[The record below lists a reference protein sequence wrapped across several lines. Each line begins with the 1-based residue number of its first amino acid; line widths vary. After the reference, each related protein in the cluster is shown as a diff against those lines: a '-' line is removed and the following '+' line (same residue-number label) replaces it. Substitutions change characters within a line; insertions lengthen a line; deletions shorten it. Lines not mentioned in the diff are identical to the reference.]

1 MQESSTDYIQYYY
14 DNKFQQCKEPYLSK
28 VINVNIIVALISSP
42 FSIEPKISKL
52 KVNFYQL
59 VQDGLKKGIYVSNVA
74 SSICQFTKLLNSLPC
89 VLINSFRNCVT
100 FLSLVLSLTLVSV
113 IISVNGEIFS

>member
-59 VQDGLKKGIYVSNVA
+59 VQDGLKKGI
-74 SSICQFTKLLNSLPC
+74 
-89 VLINSFRNCVT
+89 
-100 FLSLVLSLTLVSV
+100 
-113 IISVNGEIFS
+113 